1 MNKSELNYIFLKGLG
16 KPTNVTKLNE
26 AAAIELGAELLGEGI
41 IFFVAVLTLT
51 AEYYRQSKKASA
63 EADAVE
69 KRWSDVERSIR
80 ELEYTVER
88 YNAEI
93 RELNRLIYANQ
104 SNIKTIRNLWK
115 PSVDEN
121 NSKTDNVQP
130 KSDILQNSIQE
141 AVDKITNKN

>member
-1 MNKSELNYIFLKGLG
+1 M
-16 KPTNVTKLNE
+16 TKLNE

-115 PSVDEN
+115 PSTTSEN
-121 NSKTDNVQP
+121 NLKTDTIVET
-130 KSDILQNSIQE
+130 KSDLLQNSIQE
-141 AVDKITNKN
+141 TVDKITNKK